1 MRIGPLCESTQN
13 IDSRYQWRKFSK
25 FKIVTAS
32 PSPLSSIQH
41 KFTLDALNS
50 RTHKILVNQ
59 HHHYNCYSDDASSK
73 SSLVHC
79 NVGTIGHVDHGKTT
93 LTAAITKVAAK
104 IGKSK
109 FITFDQIDRAPE
121 EKARGITINI
131 AHVEYSTNTRHYAH
145 TDCPGH
151 ADYIK
156 NMISGASQM
165 DGAIVV
171 VAASEGQ
178 MPQTREHLLLSK
190 QIGIDNV
197 VVYVNKAD
205 LVDREIME
213 LVELEVRDVLT
224 AYGYDGDNT
233 PFVFGSALLA
243 LQGDS
248 SELGEPSIHRLLD
261 ALDKHIPNPV
271 RDITS
276 PFILPIDNAIGVP
289 GRGSVCI
296 GTIKQGTIKRND
308 EAELLGFN
316 SKFTCT
322 ISEIQVFQKK
332 VSEARAGD
340 NVGVLLRNVKLKQI
354 ERGML
359 LAKADT
365 LQMHNRYE
373 AEIYLL
379 SKAEG
384 GRYKPITSKYI
395 QQMFSR
401 TWNVQVRLDLPGEDD
416 GMLMPGEHGT
426 VTMTLLYKMY
436 LSKGQTFTIRENNKL
451 VATGIVTKV
460 LGNMEIPQHN
470 LGMIRT
476 KEVKRVKKRK
486 NK

>member
-1 MRIGPLCESTQN
+1 MPQETSMLIKHSFQFLNTLL
-13 IDSRYQWRKFSK
+13 KSK
-25 FKIVTAS
+25 HCK
-32 PSPLSSIQH
+32 
-41 KFTLDALNS
+41 LNNYL
-50 RTHKILVNQ
+50 KLVN
-59 HHHYNCYSDDASSK
+59 YKCYSDDK
-73 SSLVHC
+73 SAKPALVHC

-104 IGKSK
+104 LGQSK

-131 AHVEYSTNTRHYAH
+131 AHVEYSTKNRHYAH

-171 VAASEGQ
+171 VAGSEGQ

-190 QIGIDNV
+190 QIGIDHV

-205 LVDREIME
+205 LVDQEIME
-213 LVELEVRDVLT
+213 LVELEVRDVLN
-224 AYGYDGDNT
+224 AYGFDGDNT

-243 LQGDS
+243 LEGDT
-248 SELGEPSIHRLLD
+248 SEMGEPSIHRLLD
-261 ALDKHIPNPV
+261 VLDKHIPTPV
-271 RDITS
+271 RDTTS
-276 PFILPIDNAIGVP
+276 PFILPIDNALSIP

-296 GTIKQGTIKRND
+296 GTLRQGTIKRND
-308 EAELLGFN
+308 EAELMGFN
-316 SKFTCT
+316 SKFNCT
-322 ISEIQVFQKK
+322 VSEIQVFQKK
-332 VSEARAGD
+332 VGEAKAGD
-340 NVGVLLRNVKLKQI
+340 NVGILLRNVKLKQI

-365 LQMHNRYE
+365 LTLNNRYE

-379 SKAEG
+379 SKGEG
-384 GRYKPITSKYI
+384 GRFRPITSKYI
-395 QQMFSR
+395 QQLFSR
-401 TWNVQVRLDLPGEDD
+401 TWNVQTRIDLPSEDD
-416 GMLMPGEHGT
+416 MIMPGEHGT
-426 VTMTLLYKMY
+426 VTLTLLYKMY
-436 LSKGQTFTIRENNKL
+436 MDKAQTFTIRENNKL

-460 LGNMEIPQHN
+460 LGSMEIPQNN

-476 KEVKRVKKRK
+476 KEVIKVKKRK